1 MLQKEESKK
10 KRHQKRIRLQNGT
23 RESIVKR
30 AIEKFQV
37 KGKFDVPKQTIHNRI
52 QKNRLEVQ
60 QSGVQSPVLF
70 VEVVLVSFII
80 NAWALNCPISVGG
93 TVSLMNNLVEG
104 TEHEAKLI
112 KWKKDR
118 GLLDSDPSAPLLG
131 DGWLRG
137 FQRRNPTLKAKY
149 GRRYPRNRQE
159 HCNDT
164 TFTKMY
170 DQTEVL
176 ITKSGN
182 ARPFETPVHM
192 DIEGNVVENES
203 LAFGR
208 PVTLDIHRKTN
219 CFLGDEVGDN
229 THGKDDG
236 NNGGEKAMV
245 PEGEVPKIV
254 TSTKNSHFTLFPIN
268 DFTGDLRFCTV
279 IFKGDKLNPLWALG
293 FDAFA
298 PLNENDELQNFG
310 PGKRYPGL
318 VLIKK
323 DGPEIPVLYSAS
335 PNASMDSNILKQ
347 TMQRMDELGIT
358 ERGFN
363 EDGTPF
369 YPFMLIDAHISRI
382 GEDYLRY
389 VNDEENKW
397 MSGVG
402 APYGTDIWQFHDDER
417 ENGTYKCQLA
427 MAKADLILKKRA
439 HGLDPEIEPFEIVI
453 LLQQAIPNSFMRE
466 EYGRK
471 ALVLRGWC
479 PYNRNALDHP
489 QILASAPQ
497 NIQTERTRVL
507 NSRGADCSIAQFIP
521 PQQQNLLECGSGE
534 LAGGV
539 TASEELLEV
548 IESLNY
554 GGDCLQYHGHR
565 PKCKD
570 ERSREEKSFG
580 GEWWPP
586 HFGRAQEETCG
597 GKEVDRRYCLWHWG
611 RASWSRG
618 TPRGHQSQ

>member
-1 MLQKEESKK
+1 MESLVKEVNQYTGGHLNITRDDVNNEIKRLNAAKKKENPLPALPPPFAAEELVASPEAATVPKAPSSPTQMNVDCVEMSSASSLSNTEAPQLPNRCSIPNCGAPTNLPPSHCTANGCSGFVHAFCASFLLGAAIASPELSCYDCIEAAKSPPVQNEAESASNQCLWTCMMPTHAPDKCSVCNGMVHRVCEAAGEAANGWTAHGETVLFCPTCHPDSSRETSIVSSAANTESSTANVAPPDDSASSADPTESFAASSKKSRNKGGRPKGTDSKNKRAQRRARRDATNFVVREMSMLQKEESKK

-236 NNGGEKAMV
+236 NNFAGCISQASSPDPRITCTFHLFRM
-245 PEGEVPKIV
+245 
-254 TSTKNSHFTLFPIN
+254 SHNSH
-268 DFTGDLRFCTV
+268 
-279 IFKGDKLNPLWALG
+279 
-293 FDAFA
+293 
-298 PLNENDELQNFG
+298 
-310 PGKRYPGL
+310 
-318 VLIKK
+318 
-323 DGPEIPVLYSAS
+323 
-335 PNASMDSNILKQ
+335 
-347 TMQRMDELGIT
+347 
-358 ERGFN
+358 
-363 EDGTPF
+363 
-369 YPFMLIDAHISRI
+369 
-382 GEDYLRY
+382 
-389 VNDEENKW
+389 
-397 MSGVG
+397 
-402 APYGTDIWQFHDDER
+402 
-417 ENGTYKCQLA
+417 
-427 MAKADLILKKRA
+427 
-439 HGLDPEIEPFEIVI
+439 
-453 LLQQAIPNSFMRE
+453 
-466 EYGRK
+466 
-471 ALVLRGWC
+471 
-479 PYNRNALDHP
+479 
-489 QILASAPQ
+489 
-497 NIQTERTRVL
+497 
-507 NSRGADCSIAQFIP
+507 
-521 PQQQNLLECGSGE
+521 
-534 LAGGV
+534 
-539 TASEELLEV
+539 
-548 IESLNY
+548 
-554 GGDCLQYHGHR
+554 
-565 PKCKD
+565 
-570 ERSREEKSFG
+570 
-580 GEWWPP
+580 
-586 HFGRAQEETCG
+586 
-597 GKEVDRRYCLWHWG
+597 
-611 RASWSRG
+611 
-618 TPRGHQSQ
+618 